1 MMFNTIPA
9 YVLGM
14 LVAVAF
20 ISLGISNAAG
30 KVAAAES
37 TIDSDKAMRFLR
49 GNRWYNSEEQ
59 AYKPPVLAKPVDDS
73 IRRNGWEAQPSSWMW
88 DWDWSWPSFGSGF
101 GGWGISA
108 DAMGWVLLS
117 VLGTALIGGI
127 IAVLYFYL
135 RDSLPFQ
142 KRAANRSKPLKIDP
156 MKVEDLPFEVREQ
169 SGDPLRDA
177 EYLMR
182 AGRYNEAVVYL
193 YGYMLLALDH
203 ARKIHLQ
210 KGKTNRMYLRELRSQ
225 AVLKSI
231 VNRTMLAFEDVFFG
245 RYDIDAARFTDLWA
259 QFKEFHG
266 IVQPASPNALNTVGE
281 VATL

>member
-1 MMFNTIPA
+1 MELELRLRAEGESASPIRCLHLRQRHSSIRNRWLHDVQHNPRL
-9 YVLGM
+9 YVLAM

-20 ISLGISNAAG
+20 ISLGTSNAAG

-37 TIDSDKAMRFLR
+37 TIDSDKAMRILR

-59 AYKPPVLAKPVDDS
+59 AYNPPVLAKPVDDS

-142 KRAANRSKPLKIDP
+142 KRAANRSKSLKIDP
-156 MKVEDLPFEVREQ
+156 MKVEDLPFEVCEQ

-177 EYLMR
+177 ELLIC

-193 YGYMLLALDH
+193 YGYMLCAIM
-203 ARKIHLQ
+203 RKIHLQ
-210 KGKTNRMYLRELRSQ
+210 KGKTNRMYLRTPQPDRAQ
-225 AVLKSI
+225 
-231 VNRTMLAFEDVFFG
+231 
-245 RYDIDAARFTDLWA
+245 IDC
-259 QFKEFHG
+259 
-266 IVQPASPNALNTVGE
+266 
-281 VATL
+281 